1 MNDFLGRLD
10 IGRLI
15 FGLVILFV
23 GGYFLLRNTL
33 GFALPELDGD
43 AVWPILVIGL
53 GLGIL
58 LNGGRRGHQ
67 EPRP

>member
-15 FGLVILFV
+15 FGLVVLFV

-33 GFALPELDGD
+33 GFELPDLDAD

-53 GLGIL
+53 GLVIL
-58 LNGGRRGHQ
+58 VNGGRRGRE
-67 EPRP
+67 EPRA